1 MRILKSTPLLSL
13 VNSYAVDSPQPA
25 NLSYAWN
32 FGSLLGIVL
41 VMQIITGVF
50 LAMHYTPSV
59 DLAFV
64 SVEHIMRDVNYGWLL
79 RYLHANGASAFFIF
93 VYAHIGR
100 GLYYGSY
107 KSPRTLPWSIGV
119 IMLVLIMGIAFL
131 GYVLPYGQ
139 MSLWGIFLCPTYVII
154 LINII
159 SFFDFITIYLE
170 YNRIAKRIPA
180 LSRIGP
186 HNYDILSIICGT
198 LLGDAHTEFRPA
210 GNGTRIGFYQEAHH
224 SEYLL
229 WLHNLVAQLGYCN
242 PVVPKIQ
249 TRLSTNGVL
258 RYIIRFH
265 TYTYTSLNTLYHEW
279 YINGVKHVPQNIAEY
294 LTPLALALWIMDDG
308 ARIQYGLK
316 LCTNSFTFADCTR
329 LVEVLHNLY
338 GIKSSVQSAGVENQ
352 YVIHIWSEA
361 MPVVRELVRPYM
373 VSSMLYK
380 LGE

>member
-1 MRILKSTPLLSL
+1 MRILKATPLLSL

-32 FGSLLGIVL
+32 FGSLLAMTLG
-41 VMQIITGVF
+41 MQIVTGVF

-107 KSPRTLPWSIGV
+107 KFPRTLPWSIGV
-119 IMLVLIMGIAFL
+119 IILVLMMGIAFL

-139 MSLWGIFLCPTYVII
+139 MSLWGSLCPTYVIMI
-154 LINII
+154 ISII

-170 YNRIAKRIPA
+170 PNRIAKRIKGIH
-180 LSRIGP
+180 RIGP
-186 HNYDILSIICGT
+186 HNRDILSIFYGS
-198 LLGDAHTEFRPA
+198 LLGDAHAELRPD
-210 GNGTRIGFYQEAHH
+210 GKGTRIGFYQEAYH

-229 WLHNLVAQLGYCN
+229 WLHNLVAVLGYCN

-265 TYTYTSLNTLYHEW
+265 TSTYTSLNIIYNEW
-279 YINGVKHVPQNIAEY
+279 YVNGVKQVPQNIAEY
-294 LTPLALALWIMDDG
+294 LTPLALAIWIIDDG
-308 ARIQYGLK
+308 ARIRYGLK
-316 LCTNSFTFADCTR
+316 LCTNSFQFADCTR
-329 LVEVLHNLY
+329 LTEVLSNLY
-338 GIKSSVQSAGVENQ
+338 GIKSSVQSAGVKNQ
-352 YVIHIWSEA
+352 YCIHIWSESI
-361 MPVVRELVRPYM
+361 PVVRKLVRPYM
-373 VSSMLYK
+373 VSSILYK